1 MSTDTLPR
9 THALCALMDRHARV
23 ARASVDRAV
32 EQFGSAWSTA
42 FESLL
47 QHVYADDARL
57 EAAVKGYGSFIMDSM
72 RRQKRF
78 EREREYPAKTYAEA
92 AAEVYFNDEYMA
104 NNYLPGLLLSHY
116 LWPHH
121 FQQLEYFQS
130 FFLAALHRRGV
141 RRWAEVGVG
150 TGLYTRLALQGLP
163 ESHGVGYDISP
174 LSLRFTAQHVAAFGC
189 DTRYT
194 VRDQNILTDPP
205 STPVEA
211 VLCIEVLEHLEDP
224 VAMLRGLR
232 AMVQPGGMLFVTAAL
247 NAGHADH
254 IYLYREPADVLQQ
267 AAQAELHVEHCFFAN
282 AYAPAAPGIPVPSA
296 LAMVLRREA

>member
-1 MSTDTLPR
+1 
-9 THALCALMDRHARV
+9 
-23 ARASVDRAV
+23 
-32 EQFGSAWSTA
+32 
-42 FESLL
+42 
-47 QHVYADDARL
+47 
-57 EAAVKGYGSFIMDSM
+57 
-72 RRQKRF
+72 
-78 EREREYPAKTYAEA
+78 
-92 AAEVYFNDEYMA
+92 
-104 NNYLPGLLLSHY
+104 
-116 LWPHH
+116 
-121 FQQLEYFQS
+121 
-130 FFLAALHRRGV
+130 V